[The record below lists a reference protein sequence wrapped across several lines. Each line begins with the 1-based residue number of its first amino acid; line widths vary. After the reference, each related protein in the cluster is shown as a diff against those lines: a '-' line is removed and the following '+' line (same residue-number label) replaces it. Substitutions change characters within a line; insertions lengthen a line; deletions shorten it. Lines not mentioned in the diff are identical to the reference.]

1 MIKGMTLMGMV
12 TTSGLMNG
20 VYQVEVNE
28 KISTVLVLKAFQ
40 LWTVNTHISVQLF
53 RFTENSLL

>member
-1 MIKGMTLMGMV
+1 MGMV